1 MKERM
6 KSSLTVLAVIA
17 GVVLIMYFLGTKAV
31 DFIAKMHG
39 G

>member
-1 MKERM
+1 MKEKM
-6 KSSLTVLAVIA
+6 KSSMIVLAVIA
-17 GVVLIMYFLGTKAV
+17 GVILAMYLLGAKAV